1 MSELSVENR
10 YFNERH
16 LALSSII
23 FEEICLINIF
33 TYLIF
38 KIVGG
43 QYDLIAKNF

>member
-10 YFNERH
+10 YFNEGH
-16 LALSSII
+16 LALSSRIFKEIRLII
-23 FEEICLINIF
+23 FF
-33 TYLIF
+33 TFLIF

>member
-16 LALSSII
+16 LALSSRI
-23 FEEICLINIF
+23 FEEIRLINF
-33 TYLIF
+33 LTYLIF